1 MAEEKREHSLLSASS
16 AHRWLT
22 CTPSAVLE
30 RLEGVEECSVYA
42 AEGTAAHELARLKL
56 ERFYDRITVEE
67 YAKELEN
74 FIASPEFGRFYNPG
88 FNEYVES
95 YVEFV
100 KDLTAKM
107 EDYELGFEVRLDF
120 SNIVPDGFGTA
131 DAIIVDYKTMKGYVI
146 DLKFGQGVPVTAKD
160 NPQLRLYAIGLLHV
174 YRRLTSIEMIIFQ
187 PRLDSVSR
195 EEMSAIDLIE
205 WGFGEVR
212 PKAELAANGEGV
224 LRPSESACRFCK
236 LRGKCKARADS
247 QLTTAQREFEIID
260 HRSTLVQSLNPA
272 QLANILDVAP
282 LFVDWYKD
290 VQAFALGQ
298 LIAGEKI
305 PGYKLVEGRS
315 NRIITDEEK
324 VKEILLGVGF
334 TEDEIMK
341 PRTTQGI
348 STLEG
353 IVGKKLF
360 GELCGDYIIKP
371 AGKLTMAPVSDR
383 RPEVSTLAIAQ
394 CDFNSVEEEN

>member
-1 MAEEKREHSLLSASS
+1 MAEKREHSLLSASS

-22 CTPSAVLE
+22 CTPSAMLE
-30 RLEGVEECSVYA
+30 RLEETEECSVYA

-56 ERFYDRITVEE
+56 ERFYNRITVEE
-67 YAKELEN
+67 YAEELEK
-74 FIASPEFGRFYNPG
+74 FIASPEFGRFYNPD

-95 YVEFV
+95 YVEFI
-100 KDLTAKM
+100 KDITANM
-107 EDYELGFEVRLDF
+107 EDYELDFEVRLDF

-131 DAIIVDYKTMKGYVI
+131 DAIIVDYKTMKGYVV

-195 EEMSAIDLIE
+195 EEMSVIDLIE

-371 AGKLTMAPVSDR
+371 TGKLTMAPVSDR

-394 CDFNSVEEEN
+394 RDFDSVEEEN

>member
-1 MAEEKREHSLLSASS
+1 
-16 AHRWLT
+16 
-22 CTPSAVLE
+22 
-30 RLEGVEECSVYA
+30 
-42 AEGTAAHELARLKL
+42 
-56 ERFYDRITVEE
+56 
-67 YAKELEN
+67 
-74 FIASPEFGRFYNPG
+74 
-88 FNEYVES
+88 
-95 YVEFV
+95 
-100 KDLTAKM
+100 
-107 EDYELGFEVRLDF
+107 
-120 SNIVPDGFGTA
+120 
-131 DAIIVDYKTMKGYVI
+131 
-146 DLKFGQGVPVTAKD
+146 
-160 NPQLRLYAIGLLHV
+160 
-174 YRRLTSIEMIIFQ
+174 
-187 PRLDSVSR
+187 
-195 EEMSAIDLIE
+195 LIE

-282 LFVDWYKD
+282 LFVDWYED

-348 STLEG
+348 STLER

-371 AGKLTMAPVSDR
+371 MGKLTMAPVSDR